1 MSDLKDNIEIGVDAS
16 GVETGVGRATQ
27 SLNSLG
33 RAAESAGTQ
42 GAAGLGRL
50 GEGGKAAADKIERD
64 TRRMVQQIERVN
76 AEMEAGGRNT
86 SGYFEARARQ
96 MGVATASIQPY
107 IDKLRAA
114 EMAQM
119 QAAKGMQN
127 MGISA
132 GQTAAAMRGV
142 PAQVQDIVVS
152 LQAGQQPMTVL
163 LQQGS
168 QLATTF
174 GGIGAAAKG
183 LGTYLLSFIT
193 PVTALAGAVALVAG
207 VVYSANSNFDA
218 LQAKVDGAG
227 RAIGYTTDQLH

>member
-1 MSDLKDNIEIGVDAS
+1 MSDLKDTIELSLDAS
-16 GVETGVGRATQ
+16 GVETGVGRARH
-27 SLNSLG
+27 SLESLG
-33 RAAESAGTQ
+33 NAASSAGEK
-42 GAAGLGRL
+42 AATGFNKF

-168 QLATTF
+168 QLASTF
-174 GGIGAAAKG
+174 GGI
-183 LGTYLLSFIT
+183 
-193 PVTALAGAVALVAG
+193 
-207 VVYSANSNFDA
+207 SAA
-218 LQAKVDGAG
+218 LQGVATYALGLVNPFTLD
-227 RAIGYTTDQLH
+227 RHCRQS